1 MTVKHGWYLFLQF
14 SSTNLLRT
22 FDFKGS
28 VKRVR
33 QHLALVGPTKLE
45 GLKNLN
51 SSLSFEQAALTF
63 CLPKACE
70 QALWGALAVGQE
82 KKGELATTS
91 MEFEYLH

>member
-1 MTVKHGWYLFLQF
+1 MKHGWYLFLQF

-28 VKRVR
+28 VKRIK

-51 SSLSFEQAALTF
+51 SSLSFEQAALAF
-63 CLPKACE
+63 CLTKAYE
-70 QALWGALAVGQE
+70 QALHGALATGQE

-91 MEFEYLH
+91 LEFEHLH